1 MSVYNLEDQTALK
14 YYKKHREYL
23 LNISDKEHIKTYFLV
38 GEKINKKR
46 QQFSLVMTELLC
58 TENCEVINYLN
69 EKLNGKLEKRR
80 IQNLDLVEQTNG
92 GNITYNITQ
101 VIKEEATWENET
113 LW

>member
-23 LNISDKEHIKTYFLV
+23 LNIADKEYIKTYFLV

-69 EKLNGKLEKRR
+69 NKLVGKIGKKLKT
-80 IQNLDLVEQTNG
+80 LKLVNSDTEEG
-92 GNITYNITQ
+92 DTYNVTQ
-101 VIKEEATWENET
+101 IIREEATWENET